1 MNRILIARLSALG
14 DVVCTLPVA
23 VAIER
28 TWPEAEIVWAVDPRF
43 RGVVDCCSAVD
54 SVVPVK
60 PSWRS
65 RPTFPGEFDAALDMQ
80 GLLKSALCV
89 AGAEAKTRLGY
100 HWQREG
106 SWWFSAA
113 VKPDP
118 TSLHIVDQYVDVARA
133 LGAEGDRA
141 EFGLVP
147 WTEDQE
153 SVAAKLR
160 AIGVSGPYALANAG
174 AGWPTKRWPAASFAA
189 LSDRLPVPLVF
200 IGGPGTADRE
210 ALADV
215 QAAAKNPV
223 LDVLGQTSV
232 RELVALV
239 AGAQAH
245 VGGDPGGRG
254 AHRFGARRGE
264 TPSGALGRG
273 FFQRHAE
280 LLAVQPCVQAVI
292 AQQFEMA
299 SALGDHALFQHHD
312 LVGIDNRAEPVG
324 DDEGRSPLHQ
334 AVERALYE
342 RFGLAV

>member
-245 VGGDPGGRG
+245 VGGDTGSSHLAAALGVPAVGLYGITRPERSCPYGMRELCLTSPGG
-254 AHRFGARRGE
+254 
-264 TPSGALGRG
+264 
-273 FFQRHAE
+273 
-280 LLAVQPCVQAVI
+280 LAAIPVDAV
-292 AQQFEMA
+292 
-299 SALGDHALFQHHD
+299 LTVL
-312 LVGIDNRAEPVG
+312 
-324 DDEGRSPLHQ
+324 
-334 AVERALYE
+334 ERAVAKLLVA
-342 RFGLAV
+342 R